1 MILNIWYYTLNRW
14 KAKGTWKSP
23 LWKGKSSEPNGQP
36 FLLLGSC
43 KTLRSCK
50 VPTSRFCHMVPGW
63 QSSFCEGLFIFELL
77 QKSCCDLC
85 HHDTLAC
92 CDKSL
97 CNDLFSLSVSIL
109 TVTGVGLAS
118 PLSTICKRVKGQAI
132 STDSHI
138 WTAYRCGSGVFTAV
152 KLDKTAMTTSNSR
165 LSGGELWHCRCR
177 SLDHWIHQ
185 KKPWQRTLAEFNGFY
200 TKVPW
205 KVSSSIHLPPV
216 SYE

>member
-23 LWKGKSSEPNGQP
+23 LWKGKSSEPNGQR

-63 QSSFCEGLFIFELL
+63 QSSFCEGLFIFELS

-85 HHDTLAC
+85 CHDTLAC

-97 CNDLFSLSVSIL
+97 CNDLFFLSVSIL

-118 PLSTICKRVKGQAI
+118 PLSTICKRIMFKESHFNRFTHLDSI
-132 STDSHI
+132 S
-138 WTAYRCGSGVFTAV
+138 
-152 KLDKTAMTTSNSR
+152 
-165 LSGGELWHCRCR
+165 
-177 SLDHWIHQ
+177 
-185 KKPWQRTLAEFNGFY
+185 WQRGFY
-200 TKVPW
+200 GGKTR
-205 KVSSSIHLPPV
+205 
-216 SYE
+216 

>member
-1 MILNIWYYTLNRW
+1 MNGERNLKITSLKRETICTKPFIFGFHVNFQGCIFYN
-14 KAKGTWKSP
+14 
-23 LWKGKSSEPNGQP
+23 SSIHGQP

-63 QSSFCEGLFIFELL
+63 QSSFCEGLLIFELS
-77 QKSCCDLC
+77 QKSWCDLC

-118 PLSTICKRVKGQAI
+118 PLSTICKRLMFKDKPFQQIHTFGQ
-132 STDSHI
+132 HI
-138 WTAYRCGSGVFTAV
+138 AV
-152 KLDKTAMTTSNSR
+152 A
-165 LSGGELWHCRCR
+165 
-177 SLDHWIHQ
+177 
-185 KKPWQRTLAEFNGFY
+185 AGF
-200 TKVPW
+200 
-205 KVSSSIHLPPV
+205 LRR
-216 SYE
+216 